1 MPLLSPHSRRGPPA
15 ATPSSQTPA
24 GSEPHSTDEGGVAG
38 AGRQPAHSRPSEPS
52 RPACG
57 GLCVLLRL
65 PGTRWPQTRRD
76 GRAVREGAVSAA
88 LSLLLPGDAS
98 HRPRGRLLGSAARRP
113 RDTPSGCMSVALSC
127 REGLVHTGEEP
138 ETTGVCFLTV
148 RRPEVPSRGGA
159 ESAPAGS
166 CGAHLSRPLPAARRR
181 SFQTR
186 GCPPSASPRPRP
198 ASPLLTRTPAIRLGP
213 TPASLASFRLVTF
226 PNKAAL

>member
-127 REGLVHTGEEP
+127 REGLVQTGEEP

-186 GCPPSASPRPRP
+186 GRPPSASPRPRP